1 MGCQKYL
8 SYLGVLSVALSVEFL
23 AFSLVTP
30 QLRAQSLEVSV
41 IFPPTSNRG
50 APGRTIGGG
59 GRNPDARAC
68 LKGIFPVVTALTP
81 RNNVVTTVSP
91 NPTFFWYIPQTEAR
105 TAEFVIKDDQLK
117 DVYRTN
123 LAIKGT
129 PGVVKLSLPA
139 TVSLRTG
146 KEYLWELG
154 LICDRANRSD
164 DRVVRGL
171 IERTE
176 LTQEQK
182 TKLAAA
188 KEPLKKAEV
197 YAEARVWQETL
208 SILAQ
213 LRRDRPNDAKVT
225 DAWTELLKSV
235 QLISAI
241 ANAPLVDCC
250 TVQSPRG
257 VRNRH

>member
-30 QLRAQSLEVSV
+30 HLRAQSLEVSV
-41 IFPPTSNRG
+41 VFPPTSNRG

-59 GRNPDARAC
+59 GRNPDVRAC
-68 LKGIFPVVTALTP
+68 LKGILPIVTALTP
-81 RNNVVTTVSP
+81 RNNVITTVAP
-91 NPTFFWYIPQTEAR
+91 NPTLFWYIPQTEAR
-105 TAEFVIKDDQLK
+105 TAEFLITDNQLK
-117 DVYRTN
+117 DVYRTKFT
-123 LAIKGT
+123 LKGT
-129 PGVVKLSLPA
+129 PGVVKLSLPTTA
-139 TVSLRTG
+139 SLQTG
-146 KEYLWELG
+146 REYQWQLG
-154 LICDRANRSD
+154 LICDPT
-164 DRVVRGL
+164 DRTQDQVVRGW
-171 IERTE
+171 IERSE

-208 SILAQ
+208 SLLAQ
-213 LRRDRPNDAKVT
+213 LRRARPNDAKVT
-225 DAWTELLKSV
+225 DAWIELLRSV
-235 QLISAI
+235 QLNSAI

-250 TVQSPRG
+250 TVQPPRR
-257 VRNRH
+257 VRNR